1 MPLPWSGLING
12 KVINLKMTS
21 FEEFMTASKALAPVY
36 LAFAGVI
43 SFLLLVLWLL
53 GPTQA
58 SRKHKGGKTA

>member
-1 MPLPWSGLING
+1 MPWSGLING

-21 FEEFMTASKALAPVY
+21 FEEFMTATKALAPVY

-43 SFLLLVLWLL
+43 LFLLLLLWLL

-58 SRKHKGGKTA
+58 GKRHKGGKTA